1 MTAAPISQVSLANAL
16 DRWLD
21 LAGISIERPWLLAS
35 FIFAALL
42 MALLSRMF
50 GVMNAPRRVVS
61 AMVRVL
67 LILLI
72 GACVAGVG
80 LVRTS
85 DKLAAIAVVDASDS
99 VRRFGALSGL
109 DFSARIGDYLRRAT
123 ASRGADDLLGVVVF
137 DGRAIASVAP
147 TSARLGDFSLEPPGA
162 EGTDI
167 ESALRL
173 ARAIVPP
180 DAAGRLVL
188 LSDGNQTRG
197 NAESAVREFASST
210 RPVPVE
216 VVPLKY
222 RLENEVYIANVDA
235 PSQAPAESSVRLRVT
250 LFSTGSTVGTLR
262 VLSSDAREQQ
272 LHAQRIELGPGEN
285 VRTLEVP
292 LGPGRVHRFRA
303 VFEPQSG
310 DDGKPLGD
318 TLSENNAATAFT
330 LTPGTGSVLVV
341 EGSADNAEPSPLAR
355 TLEEDGLK
363 IDTLAARLVP
373 SDPLTLQN
381 YDLIILENVGAEDLP
396 EPTQRLLASAV
407 REMGIGLIMVGG
419 PNSFGAGGWRNT
431 PLESVLPVLL
441 DLPERLVEPEAAVVF
456 ILDNSGSMR
465 RPVMGSS
472 RSQQE
477 IANQAA
483 AMALGALDRR
493 DLVGVIAFNSNYE
506 VVQPLSPNTDP
517 ASTAS
522 NILSIGP
529 GGGTN
534 LAPALV
540 EAGKQLDAVKAKN
553 KNIIVLTDG
562 VSQDRDSLPDIARS
576 LAKRDIRLSSIAIGD
591 DADVSSLEEMSRIGE
606 GKFYQVVNPAVLPR
620 IFMRAVKVIRS
631 PLIREEPF
639 QPVVLPS
646 GSPATIGLGTP
657 PELLGLCL
665 TQPRP
670 DPTVINAIVAPTGE
684 PVLSHWRV
692 ELGQVAA
699 FTSDAGHWA
708 ANWIDWPGYRR
719 LWTQLARSIGR
730 SQNASRYSAR
740 AEINSSELVIHAE
753 RNAGASDG
761 AAALAATVFSPSGA
775 QIPLRLSEIAP
786 GVFEGRTRVADEG
799 AYIAVVRPIIPGGS
813 GASPPIITG
822 ASLFAGRE
830 WRDLASNDEWLASL
844 ARLSGSEVRSLDAER
859 PHSLFD
865 RAGLPPHRSRTPL
878 WPVLL
883 AWIPILFLLDVAVR
897 RIAWDRWLVPR
908 QESTIA
914 VPGAISIR
922 KPVPEG
928 QDPPANSDSGYQ
940 GMQLSA
946 DDASRL
952 AAAARDR
959 RRAERIAAS
968 APAPPPVALPTSSQN
983 PEAAKAG
990 GDSLLAAKRRARERF
1005 EENQP

>member
-1 MTAAPISQVSLANAL
+1 MTGDLLAHVTLANAFE
-16 DRWLD
+16 RWLD
-21 LAGISIERPWLLAS
+21 LAGISVERPWLLAS
-35 FIFAALL
+35 VIAIAVL
-42 MALLSRMF
+42 MALLTRTF
-50 GVMNAPRRVVS
+50 GVMSVPRRVVS
-61 AMVRVL
+61 AIVRVL

-72 GACVAGVG
+72 GACISGLG
-80 LVRTS
+80 LVRTT
-85 DKLAAIAVVDASDS
+85 DKLAVIAVVDASDS

-109 DFSARIGDYLRRAT
+109 DFSTRFAEYLQRAT
-123 ASRGADDLLGVVVF
+123 ASRGPDDLLGVVVF
-137 DGRAIASVAP
+137 DGRAITSAAP
-147 TSARLGDFSLEPPGA
+147 TSARLNDFSFEPPGA
-162 EGTDI
+162 DGTDI

-180 DAAGRLVL
+180 NAAGRLAL
-188 LSDGNQTRG
+188 FSDGNQTRG
-197 NAESAVREFASST
+197 NAESAAREFASSS
-210 RPVPVE
+210 RPVQVE

-250 LFSTGSTVGTLR
+250 LFSTGNAIGTLR

-272 LHAQRIELGPGEN
+272 LHAQRVELEPGEN

-303 VFEPQSG
+303 VFEPETG
-310 DDGKPLGD
+310 ADGKPKGD
-318 TLSENNAATAFT
+318 TLAENNAATAFT
-330 LTPGTGSVLVV
+330 LTPGAGSVLIV
-341 EGSADNAEPSPLAR
+341 EGTADNAEPSPLAR

-363 IDTLAARLVP
+363 VEKLSARLIP

-381 YDLIILENVGAEDLP
+381 YDLVILENVGAEDLP
-396 EPTQRLLASAV
+396 ESTQRLLAGAV
-407 REMGIGLIMVGG
+407 REMGIGLVMVGG

-431 PLESVLPVLL
+431 PLEPVLPVLL
-441 DLPERLVEPEAAVVF
+441 DLPERLVEPEAAVIF

-493 DLVGVIAFNSNYE
+493 DLVGVISFNSNYD
-506 VVQPLSPNTDP
+506 VVQPLSPNADP

-522 NILSIGP
+522 AILSIGP

-540 EAGKQLDAVKAKN
+540 EAGKQLEAVKAKN

-562 VSQDRDSLPDIARS
+562 VSQDRDSLPDIARALS
-576 LAKRDIRLSSIAIGD
+576 KRDIRLSSIAIGD
-591 DADVSSLEEMSRIGE
+591 DADVSSLEEMSRLGE

-708 ANWIDWPGYRR
+708 SKWIDWPGYRR
-719 LWTQLARSIGR
+719 MWTQLARSIGR

-740 AEINSSELVIHAE
+740 AEINSDELVLHAE
-753 RNAGASDG
+753 RNSGATDG
-761 AAALAATVFSPSGA
+761 ATALSATVFSPSGS
-775 QIPLRLSEIAP
+775 QIPLRLAEIAP
-786 GVFEGRTRVADEG
+786 GVFEARTTVSDEG
-799 AYIAVVRPIIPGGS
+799 AYIAVVRPIMPAGS
-813 GASPPIITG
+813 AAAPPIITG

-844 ARLSGSEVRSLDAER
+844 AKISGSQVRPLDADR
-859 PHSLFD
+859 PPSLFD
-865 RAGLPPHRSRTPL
+865 RSSIPPHRSRTPL

-883 AWIPILFLLDVAVR
+883 AWIPALFLFDVAVR
-897 RIAWDRWLVPR
+897 RIAWDRWFIDRKDAAQAAPR
-908 QESTIA
+908 ASLAKLKI
-914 VPGAISIR
+914 
-922 KPVPEG
+922 PE
-928 QDPPANSDSGYQ
+928 AATETDSAYQ
-940 GMQLSA
+940 GVQLSS

-959 RRAERIAAS
+959 RRAERMAAS
-968 APAPPPVALPTSSQN
+968 PIASPPPASTLPAEGDPAPQ
-983 PEAAKAG
+983 G

>member
-1 MTAAPISQVSLANAL
+1 VTGDTFAHVTLANAL
-16 DRWLD
+16 DRWFD
-21 LAGISIERPWLLAS
+21 LVGFSVERPWLLVA
-35 FIFAALL
+35 FVVAAII
-42 MALLSRMF
+42 MALLSRTF
-50 GVMNAPRRVVS
+50 GVMSAPRRAVS
-61 AMVRVL
+61 AIVRVL

-80 LVRTS
+80 LVRTT

-109 DFSARIGDYLRRAT
+109 DFSARIAEYLQRAT
-123 ASRGADDLLGVVVF
+123 ASRGPDDLLGVVVF
-137 DGRAIASVAP
+137 DGRAITSIAP
-147 TSARLGDFSLEPPGA
+147 TSARLSDFSFEPPGI

-188 LSDGNQTRG
+188 FTDGNQTRG
-197 NAESAVREFASST
+197 NAEAAAREFASST

-250 LFSTGSTVGTLR
+250 LYSTGNAVGTLR
-262 VLSSDAREQQ
+262 ILSSDARIQQ
-272 LHAQRIELGPGEN
+272 LHAQRVELEPGEN

-292 LGPGRVHRFRA
+292 LGAGRVHRFRA
-303 VFEPQSG
+303 VFEPVTG
-310 DDGKPLGD
+310 ADGKPQGD
-318 TLSENNAATAFT
+318 TLAENNAATAFT
-330 LTPGTGSVLVV
+330 LTPGAGSVLIV
-341 EGSADNAEPSPLAR
+341 EGSSDTAEPSPLAR

-363 IDTLAARLVP
+363 VETLAARLVP

-396 EPTQRLLASAV
+396 EPTQRLLAGAV
-407 REMGIGLIMVGG
+407 REMGIGLVMVGG

-431 PLESVLPVLL
+431 PLEPVLPVLL
-441 DLPERLVEPEAAVVF
+441 DLPERLVEPEAAVIF

-493 DLVGVIAFNSNYE
+493 DLVGVIAFNSNFD
-506 VVQPLSPNTDP
+506 VVQPLSPNADP

-522 NILSIGP
+522 AILSISP

-534 LAPALV
+534 LAPALI

-562 VSQDRDSLPDIARS
+562 VSQDRDSLPDIARALS
-576 LAKRDIRLSSIAIGD
+576 KQDIRLSSIAIGD
-591 DADVSSLEEMSRIGE
+591 GADVSSLEELAQLGE

-699 FTSDAGHWA
+699 FTSDAGRWA
-708 ANWIDWPGYRR
+708 AKWIDWPGYRR
-719 LWTQLARSIGR
+719 MWTQLARSIGR
-730 SQNASRYSAR
+730 SQTTSRYSVR
-740 AEINSSELVIHAE
+740 AEINSDELVIHAE
-753 RNAGASDG
+753 RNSGASDG
-761 AAALAATVFSPSGA
+761 ATALSATVFSPSGSGA
-775 QIPLRLSEIAP
+775 TQIPLRLAEIAP
-786 GVFEGRTRVADEG
+786 GVFEARTRVVDEG
-799 AYIAVVRPIIPGGS
+799 AYIAVVRPIMPAGS
-813 GASPPIITG
+813 AAAPPIITG

-830 WRDLASNDEWLASL
+830 WRDLASNDDGLASL
-844 ARLSGSEVRSLDAER
+844 ARVSGSELRPLDADR
-859 PHSLFD
+859 PESLFD
-865 RAGLPPHRSRTPL
+865 RSGIPPHRSRTPL

-883 AWIPILFLLDVAVR
+883 AWIPALFLLDVAVR
-897 RIAWDRWLVPR
+897 RIAWDRWFVER
-908 QESTIA
+908 QTS
-914 VPGAISIR
+914 S
-922 KPVPEG
+922 
-928 QDPPANSDSGYQ
+928 PATPAASLSKLKAAEPSPDTEAGYQ
-940 GMQLSA
+940 GVQLSA
-946 DDASRL
+946 DDAARL

-959 RRAERIAAS
+959 RRAERMAAAPS
-968 APAPPPVALPTSSQN
+968 PTDPGTPAPMPQN
-983 PEAAKAG
+983 PESPQG

-1005 EENQP
+1005 EENQS

>member
-1 MTAAPISQVSLANAL
+1 MNGYPFAHATLANAL
-16 DRWLD
+16 DRWFD
-21 LAGISIERPWLLAS
+21 LPALSVERPWLLAL
-35 FIFAALL
+35 FVLAAAV
-42 MALLSRMF
+42 MALLARTF
-50 GVMNAPRRVVS
+50 GVMTTARRAAS
-61 AMVRVL
+61 ALIRVL
-67 LILLI
+67 LILLL
-72 GACVAGVG
+72 GASVSGVG
-80 LVRTS
+80 LVRTT
-85 DKLAAIAVVDASDS
+85 DKLAAIAVIDASDS

-109 DFSARIGDYLRRAT
+109 DFSTRVAEYLIRST
-123 ASRGADDLLGVVVF
+123 ASRGPDDLLGVVVF
-137 DGRAIASVAP
+137 DGRAVTSVAP
-147 TSARLGDFSLEPPGA
+147 TASRVIDFSFEPPGA
-162 EGTDI
+162 EGTNI

-188 LSDGNQTRG
+188 FSDGNQTRG
-197 NAESAVREFASST
+197 NAEAAAREFASSA

-250 LFSTGSTVGTLR
+250 LFSTARAVGTLR

-272 LHAQRIELGPGEN
+272 LHSQRVELDPGEN

-303 VFEPQSG
+303 VYEPET
-310 DDGKPLGD
+310 DRDGKPIAD

-330 LTPGTGSVLVV
+330 LTPGAGSVLIV
-341 EGSADNAEPSPLAR
+341 EGSSDNPVPSPLAR

-363 IDTLAARLVP
+363 VETLAARLLP

-396 EPTQRLLASAV
+396 DPSQRLLAAAV

-431 PLESVLPVLL
+431 PLEPILPVLL

-493 DLVGVIAFNSNYE
+493 DLVGVIAFNSNFD
-506 VVQPLSPNTDP
+506 VVQPLSPNADP

-522 NILSIGP
+522 AILSIGP

-553 KNIIVLTDG
+553 KNVIVLTDG
-562 VSQDRDSLPDIARS
+562 VSQDRDILPDIARTLS
-576 LAKRDIRLSSIAIGD
+576 KRDIRISTIAIGD
-591 DADVSSLEEMSRIGE
+591 DSDVANLEEIAKLGD

-639 QPVVLPS
+639 QPVILPS
-646 GSPATIGLGTP
+646 GSPATFGLDTP

-699 FTSDAGHWA
+699 FTSDAGQWA
-708 ANWIDWPGYRR
+708 SKWIDWPGYRR

-730 SQNASRYSAR
+730 SQSSSRYSAR
-740 AEINSSELVIHAE
+740 AEFESDELVIRAE
-753 RNAGASDG
+753 RATGPSDG
-761 AAALAATVFSPSGA
+761 AAALSATVFSPAGM

-786 GVFEGRTRVADEG
+786 GIFEARTHVADEG
-799 AYIAVVRPIIPGGS
+799 AYIAVVRPILPSGS
-813 GASPPIITG
+813 APPIITG

-830 WRDLASNDEWLASL
+830 WRDLASDDDWLTALANVSASPL
-844 ARLSGSEVRSLDAER
+844 RELDSDR
-859 PHSLFD
+859 PDSLFD
-865 RAGLPPHRSRTPL
+865 RRAIPPHRSRTPL
-878 WPVLL
+878 WPLLL
-883 AWIPILFLLDVAVR
+883 AWIPLLFLLDVAVR
-897 RIAWDRWLVPR
+897 RIAWDRWFIERPNPDASVSQATL
-908 QESTIA
+908 A
-914 VPGAISIR
+914 KL
-922 KPVPEG
+922 KPA
-928 QDPPANSDSGYQ
+928 DRAATTDTSYQ
-940 GMQLSA
+940 GVQLSA
-946 DDASRL
+946 EDASRL

-959 RRAERIAAS
+959 RRSQRIAPHDVPPAS
-968 APAPPPVALPTSSQN
+968 TAPPNPPADAPHPAP
-983 PEAAKAG
+983 G
-990 GDSLLAAKRRARERF
+990 GDSLLAAKRRARDRF
-1005 EENQP
+1005 DQSQD

>member
-1 MTAAPISQVSLANAL
+1 MNGHPFAHPTLANAL

-21 LAGISIERPWLLAS
+21 LAGVSVERPWLLGVFVLGA
-35 FIFAALL
+35 IA
-42 MALLSRMF
+42 MAFLSRTF
-50 GVMNAPRRVVS
+50 GVMSAPRRAVS
-61 AMVRVL
+61 AVVRL
-67 LILLI
+67 LLMLLI
-72 GACVAGVG
+72 GACIAGVG

-109 DFSARIGDYLRRAT
+109 DFSTRIADYLQRST
-123 ASRGADDLLGVVVF
+123 AGRGPDDLLGVVVF
-137 DGRAIASVAP
+137 DGRAITSVAP
-147 TSARLGDFSLEPPGA
+147 TSARISDFSFEPPGA

-167 ESALRL
+167 ETALRL

-188 LSDGNQTRG
+188 FTDGNQTRG
-197 NAESAVREFASST
+197 NAEAAAREFASSA

-216 VVPLKY
+216 VVALKY

-250 LFSTGSTVGTLR
+250 LFSTTKAIGTLR

-272 LHAQRIELGPGEN
+272 LYAQRVELDPGEN

-303 VFEPQSG
+303 VFEPQT
-310 DDGKPLGD
+310 DAAGKPLGD
-318 TLSENNAATAFT
+318 TLAENNAATAFT
-330 LTPGTGSVLVV
+330 LTPGTGSVLIV
-341 EGSADNAEPSPLAR
+341 EGTSDNHLPSALAR

-363 IDTLAARLVP
+363 VETLTARLVP

-396 EPTQRLLASAV
+396 EPTQRLLAAAV

-419 PNSFGAGGWRNT
+419 VNSFGAGGWRNT
-431 PLESVLPVLL
+431 PLEPVLPVLL

-493 DLVGVIAFNSNYE
+493 DLVGVIAFNSNYD
-506 VVQPLSPNTDP
+506 VVQPLSPNADP

-522 NILSIGP
+522 AILSIGP

-562 VSQDRDSLPDIARS
+562 VSQDRDKLPDIAKS

-699 FTSDAGHWA
+699 FTSDAGNWA
-708 ANWIDWPGYRR
+708 SNWIDWPGYRR
-719 LWTQLARSIGR
+719 MWTQLARSIGR
-730 SQNASRYSAR
+730 SQNTSRYSAR
-740 AEINSSELVIHAE
+740 AEINSGELVIHAE

-761 AAALAATVFSPSGA
+761 AAALSATVFSPSGG
-775 QIPLRLSEIAP
+775 QIPLRLTEIAP
-786 GVFEGRTRVADEG
+786 GVFEGRTQVADEG
-799 AYIAVVRPIIPGGS
+799 AYIAVVRPILPA
-813 GASPPIITG
+813 GAAAAPPIITG

-830 WRDLASNDEWLASL
+830 WRDLASNDEWLHSL
-844 ARLSGSEVRSLDAER
+844 ARLSNAEVRALDADR
-859 PHSLFD
+859 PASLFE
-865 RAGLPPHRSRTPL
+865 RVGLPPHRSQSPL
-878 WPVLL
+878 WPLL
-883 AWIPILFLLDVAVR
+883 LTWIPILFLLDVAVR
-897 RIAWDRWLVPR
+897 RIAWDRWLVDR
-908 QESTIA
+908 RESAAPT
-914 VPGAISIR
+914 PGALSVR
-922 KPVPEG
+922 KPAETPTAA
-928 QDPPANSDSGYQ
+928 DIGYQ
-940 GMQLSA
+940 GVQLSS

-959 RRAERIAAS
+959 RRAERMAAS
-968 APAPPPVALPTSSQN
+968 APPPPSAPSSAPTQN
-983 PEAAKAG
+983 PEASQPG

-1005 EENQP
+1005 DENQS